1 MILDI
6 VSLVIILIFIVAGI
20 KNGAAKVISGFAA
33 AIASFVVS
41 IFGAHFLS
49 MLVYNLFFKQTIIS
63 NINSIISN
71 PKLVTAAEKADAFLS
86 SVPGMFNNAF
96 DYFDTT
102 EANLVNWF
110 QSSSVDK
117 IENLIKAPITGIVS
131 VITFILIF
139 ALVFFLLKK
148 LFGLLAKVFRL
159 PVIRVVDSLF
169 GFFLGALEGILAVY
183 FIVLIFRL
191 LIPLTGNRLFLF
203 NEEYVSCS
211 YFFSRL
217 YSGGLTSFLQSFL
230 FGLDNI

>member
-6 VSLVIILIFIVAGI
+6 VSLILIIIFIIIGI
-20 KNGAAKVISGFAA
+20 KKGAAKVISGFAA
-33 AIASFVVS
+33 AIASFVIS

-49 MLVYNLFFKQTIIS
+49 TLVYNLFFKQTIIS
-63 NINSIISN
+63 NINSIINN
-71 PKLVTAAEKADAFLS
+71 PKLSSSTDKADAFLNS
-86 SVPGMFNNAF
+86 FPAMFNNIF
-96 DYFDTT
+96 DYFDTK
-102 EANLVNWF
+102 EENLANWF
-110 QSSSVDK
+110 KMSSVDK
-117 IENLIKAPITGIVS
+117 IENLIKAPITGIIS
-131 VITFILIF
+131 IIFFILIF
-139 ALVFFLLKK
+139 IIMFFLLNK

-191 LIPLTGNRLFLF
+191 LIPLTGNEVFLF
-203 NEEYVSCS
+203 NEEYVYSS

-230 FGLDNI
+230 FSLDNI